1 MSRRKV
7 CLPSTIFTPS
17 SAGASYVHI
26 GTGNIFKLIYTY
38 FLFSGLWGKRG
49 GKTCRNNF
57 FSKTV
62 FKLFCGVGG
71 GVRSYNVSIRIRSGA
86 PQHGKQAIS
95 TQDGLYSEE
104 TAFCGRQDGSLSNF
118 SCVYFHLS
126 QHRMF
131 SQARSTK
138 RHSEIQIQLSWII
151 EGGLG

>member
-71 GVRSYNVSIRIRSGA
+71 GVRSYNPSGYVLVPLSMA
-86 PQHGKQAIS
+86 SRQSQLKTAS
-95 TQDGLYSEE
+95 TVK
-104 TAFCGRQDGSLSNF
+104 RQLS
-118 SCVYFHLS
+118 VED
-126 QHRMF
+126 RT
-131 SQARSTK
+131 ARS
-138 RHSEIQIQLSWII
+138 QIFLVFIFIYLSTECSLRQGQLRDTLKYKYS
-151 EGGLG
+151 